1 MFWPHC
7 SRRLAIAFFAAI
19 PCAVLSSEAYAQAP
33 ETFSANYTVFQR
45 GVPIG
50 SEQVTV
56 NRAADGWTI
65 TSSARMGAPLDI
77 VARLVQVKYD
87 PGWKPLELSVDATIQ
102 GQTLTNRIRV
112 SGASATVEA
121 ARAGAAPTTNTI
133 AIPGD
138 ALFLPSPFWGPFE
151 ALAQRLRTA
160 APGSTLSAMAGSAGV
175 ARVQVGDSSD
185 ETIQAPGRVIH
196 SRVTH
201 VKLAVQGSSL
211 DVDLASDDSGHL
223 LRVSI
228 PAQNLEVVREDASSV
243 AARRVLISRA
253 GDESVRVAANGFS
266 LAGTVSRPDSGGKP
280 APAVVLVGGSGPT
293 DRDETVVGIPIFGQL
308 ANALAD
314 SGFLVVRYD
323 KRGVGQSGGRTEA
336 ATLDDFTDDLRAV
349 LKFVADR
356 KDVDKKRIA
365 VVGHSEGG
373 TVAMLA
379 ASKDKNVAALALVAT
394 IGETGAQLNMYQVEH
409 AIDLAK
415 RPEAEKQQTL
425 ALQKKIQTA
434 VLTGTGWEGIPPAV
448 KQQADTPW
456 FQSFLA
462 FDPAKVMSSIDQPVL
477 IVQGSL
483 DTQVPP
489 DNADKLAA
497 MANARKRAR
506 PADIVRVPGINHLLV
521 PATTGEVDEYAT
533 LPDKHISPVVPQSI
547 AAWLHKTLPG
557 GK

>member
-1 MFWPHC
+1 M
-7 SRRLAIAFFAAI
+7 IALFALLQTAG
-19 PCAVLSSEAYAQAP
+19 ASSVARAQTP
-33 ETFSANYTVFQR
+33 DTFSANYTVFQQ
-45 GVPIG
+45 GVPLG
-50 SEQVTV
+50 SEQVSV
-56 NRAADGWTI
+56 NRATDGWTI
-65 TSSARMGAPLDI
+65 TSSARMGAPLNI
-77 VARLVQVKYD
+77 IARLIQVKYSPD
-87 PGWKPLELSVDATIQ
+87 WKPLELNVEATIQ
-102 GQTLTNRIRV
+102 GQTLTNRVTV
-112 SGASATVEA
+112 SGTSATVEA
-121 ARAGAAPTTNTI
+121 VRANAAPTTSTI

-160 APGSTLSAMAGSAGV
+160 APGSTLAAIAGTAG
-175 ARVQVGDSSD
+175 AAQIQVGESSD
-185 ETIQAPGRVIH
+185 ETIQAPGRVIRARAT
-196 SRVTH
+196 RVR
-201 VKLAVQGSSL
+201 LAAQGAAL
-211 DVDLASDDSGHL
+211 DIDVVGDESGHL
-223 LRVSI
+223 LRISI
-228 PAQNLEVVREDASSV
+228 PAQNLEVVREDAASV

-253 GDESVRVAANGFS
+253 GDESVRITANGFT
-266 LAGTVSRPDSGGKP
+266 LAGTLSKPDTGGRP

-293 DRDETVVGIPIFGQL
+293 DRDETVFGIPIFGQL

-314 SGFLVVRYD
+314 AGFLVVRYD

-365 VVGHSEGG
+365 LVGHSEGG
-373 TVAMLA
+373 SVAMLA
-379 ASKDKNVAALALVAT
+379 ASKDKNVAALALVAA
-394 IGETGAQLNMYQVEH
+394 IGETGAALNMYQVEH

-434 VLTGTGWEGIPPAV
+434 VLTGSGWEGIPPAL

-462 FDPAKVMSSIDQPVL
+462 FDPAKVMPSINQPVL

-497 MANARKRAR
+497 MANARKRAG
-506 PADIVRVPGINHLLV
+506 PAAIVRVPGINHLLV
-521 PATTGEVDEYAT
+521 PATTGEADEYAR
-533 LPDKHISPVVPQSI
+533 LPDKHISAAVPQAI
-547 AAWLHKTLPG
+547 AAWLQNTLPG
-557 GK
+557 RK